1 MASGTD
7 RYSNVAVGGSC
18 STTPHRKN
26 ADFHHSRAPGKSDK
40 TVALSLKESVLVF
53 ACNVRHVRRLAAV
66 LRERGV
72 NAAAV
77 VGETSAG
84 LRRQRVD
91 EFRSGALRVLVSV
104 DLFNTGFDVPKVGA
118 LIMARPTF
126 STVRYMRMLGRG
138 LRCVANGG
146 EPECVVVD
154 LTDNFGRF
162 GDKVVHYDTM
172 RNFRRIQR

>member
-1 MASGTD
+1 M
-7 RYSNVAVGGSC
+7 
-18 STTPHRKN
+18 
-26 ADFHHSRAPGKSDK
+26 
-40 TVALSLKESVLVF
+40 
-53 ACNVRHVRRLAAV
+53 RHARRLAAV